1 MLDANLHC
9 VKDLGGEVPVGGDS
23 ALEDYFLGQNR
34 RGEQFYAF
42 GESAARAE
50 KDSSDA

>member
-1 MLDANLHC
+1 LDANLHR
-9 VKDLGGEVPVGGDS
+9 VKDLGKEVTIGGDS
-23 ALEDYFLGQNR
+23 ALENDFLGQDCGGKRFN
-34 RGEQFYAF
+34 AF